1 MWELYL
7 IPVYVLL
14 FLLLLVGTFALLAR
28 VKGGRYL
35 RPIVGGLPKVP
46 LFRRGM
52 EKASRAA
59 IERQNPELA
68 SAMRKL
74 ERSGVTRDP
83 MKAQQALSRLSA
95 AEREA
100 YMEAAGEMGAVPEAT
115 NRAQRRRLE
124 KMQQKGQRRRG

>member
-7 IPVYVLL
+7 IPVYVLV
-14 FLLLLVGTFALLAR
+14 FLLLLLGAFALLAR
-28 VKGGRYL
+28 VKGGKYL
-35 RPIVGGLPKVP
+35 RPIVTGLAKVP
-46 LFRRGM
+46 FFKRGM

-74 ERSGVTRDP
+74 ERSGATRDP

-95 AEREA
+95 SERAA
-100 YMEAAGEMGAVPEAT
+100 YMEAAGEMGAVPEVT

>member
-7 IPVYVLL
+7 IPVYVLAVLIIL
-14 FLLLLVGTFALLAR
+14 FGTFALLAR
-28 VKGGRYL
+28 WRGGRYL
-35 RPIVGGLPKVP
+35 RPVVNLLAKVP

-52 EKASRAA
+52 ERASRAA

-74 ERSGVTRDP
+74 ERSGATRDP
-83 MKAQQALSRLSA
+83 MKAQQALSQLSA
-95 AEREA
+95 SERQA
-100 YMEAAGEMGAVPEAT
+100 YLDAASEMGAVPEAA